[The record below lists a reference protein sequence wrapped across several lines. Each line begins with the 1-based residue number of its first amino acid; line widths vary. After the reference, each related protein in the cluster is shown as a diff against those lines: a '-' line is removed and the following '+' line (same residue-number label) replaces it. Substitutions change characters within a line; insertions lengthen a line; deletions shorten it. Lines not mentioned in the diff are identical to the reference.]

1 MLSTKSRR
9 PAAVSTWGAQERAQ
23 VDQAPVCAAL
33 TFYITLQTT
42 YLSGGLSATVA
53 GRERG
58 KDASLGEGGVT
69 AVLQLGVVGA

>member
-1 MLSTKSRR
+1 M
-9 PAAVSTWGAQERAQ
+9 WGAQEVAP
-23 VDQAPVCAAL
+23 VDQAPLCAAL

-58 KDASLGEGGVT
+58 KDNSLGEGGV
-69 AVLQLGVVGA
+69 AAGLQLGVAGD